1 MKRLLLFFSLLVPI
15 GSFLCAFASA
25 DPPRIEWQRDT
36 LCLIQRDACY
46 GRIVREA
53 SRTLLCC
60 FEWRGQIWVK
70 HSEDEGHSWRD
81 AIQVTHYEHGNA
93 ANPELLQLLNG
104 TILCFYNERPGDG
117 IHPFQIA
124 FCTSED
130 SGQSWSHKEVLYT
143 ADTVG
148 ENGCWEPAAIQL
160 PDGEIQVFFANENPY
175 RSSTEQEITLIRGD
189 PDAKSWKEPERI
201 SFRPGH
207 RDGMPVPVMLQDG
220 KGIAVAI
227 EDNGLCGAFKPVIL
241 HTSRSVNWNQPSI
254 DGGSVHR
261 WSALKRELAPEVYAG
276 APYLRQ
282 MPSGETLLSFQ
293 IQDENR
299 SQRQM
304 TVYVGDSE
312 ARNFD
317 SGSFPFDLPGDVP
330 CQWGSLFIK
339 DDRTVTAVG
348 TTLIEGVPGLW
359 SIDGTLVKT
368 PQDRIE
374 QDPEE

>member
-1 MKRLLLFFSLLVPI
+1 MILLLALFRSL
-15 GSFLCAFASA
+15 FASA
-25 DPPRIEWQRDT
+25 DPTRIEWQRDT
-36 LCLIQRDACY
+36 LRLIQENGFY

-53 SRTLLCC
+53 SGTLLCC
-60 FEWRGQIWVK
+60 FEWRGQIWIK
-70 HSEDEGHSWRD
+70 PSEDEGCSWRD
-81 AIQVTHYEHGNA
+81 AIQVSHYEHGNA

-124 FCTSED
+124 FCASQD
-130 SGQSWSHKEVLYT
+130 GGQSWSHREVLYT

-148 ENGCWEPAAIQL
+148 ENGCREPAAIQL
-160 PDGEIQVFFANENPY
+160 PEGEIQVFFANENPY
-175 RSSTEQEITLIRGD
+175 RSSAEQEITLIRGD
-189 PDAKSWKEPERI
+189 PDAKSWKEPQRI
-201 SFRPGH
+201 SFRPGY
-207 RDGMPVPVMLQDG
+207 RDGMPVPVILQDG

-241 HTSRSVNWNQPSI
+241 HTSRSVNWNQPFI
-254 DGGSVHR
+254 DGDSVHR
-261 WSALKRELAPEVYAG
+261 WSALKSAPAADIYAG

-317 SGSFPFDLPGDVP
+317 GGSFPFDLPGDVP
-330 CQWGSLFIK
+330 CQWGSLFVK
-339 DDRTVTAVG
+339 DERTVTVLA
-348 TTLIEGVPGLW
+348 TTCIAGVPGLW

-368 PQDRIE
+368 PKERFE
-374 QDPEE
+374 QDSEE